1 MPDYSELI
9 FRVKKQNSEQA
20 IREIGAALDKTSSSA
35 AVLQSTLAKIAGFV
49 GVSHLAKTLITA
61 SDSVRRVDQSFRSV
75 FQSTEKATAEL
86 KKLQRA
92 FNMTEATAKRSMGQI
107 GNVIRTIVPKDALV
121 DVAGEFQTDLRFPGV
136 SARIFFCV
144 SGASRILRKHSR
156 FRGTSRFLHRGTLA
170 VRFSCE
176 CRFV

>member
-20 IREIGAALDKTSSSA
+20 IRDIGAALDKTSASA

-61 SDSVRRVDQSFRSV
+61 SDSVRKVDQSFRSV

-107 GNVIRTIVPKDALV
+107 GNVIRNIVPKDALV
-121 DVAGEFQTDLRFPGV
+121 DVAGQITALAEDLSIRFDQ
-136 SARIFFCV
+136 SAEHVRMAI
-144 SGASRILRKHSR
+144 SKALTRKNKRLGAVWCADKCAR
-156 FRGTSRFLHRGTLA
+156 
-170 VRFSCE
+170 
-176 CRFV
+176 